1 MMAAHIT
8 KKPQFG
14 ADQITSASIAS
25 KKLAQLRTAAKSAPQ
40 YISANNKIDSVI
52 LDYAQYEKMYQQLE
66 LYRELAWR
74 IEITERSAYADA
86 HSEQMIPLQ
95 QAVGKENYARILAID
110 PDETPD
116 EELFE

>member
-1 MMAAHIT
+1 MAAHVT

-25 KKLAQLRTAAKSAPQ
+25 KKLAQLRVAAKSAPQ

-52 LDYAQYEKMYQQLE
+52 LDYTQYEKMYQQLE

-74 IEITERSAYADA
+74 AEISERSEYADA
-86 HSEQMIPLQ
+86 YPEQLVPLQ
-95 QAVGKENYARILAID
+95 QAVGEENYARILAIN
-110 PDETPD
+110 PDETRD